1 VAGQAV
7 TLDRQV
13 NRSIRSVLLGTFSLR
28 FSTGLTGGLLV
39 YYLDDLPL
47 FGGIQVD
54 STTVGVLT
62 AGYFVAELALS
73 PIFGYLSDRF
83 GAHRIMQIGPIFGLV
98 AVLTTAF
105 VVDLW
110 ILGGT
115 RLLEGGAAAA
125 SIPSILGYLALAT
138 SGDQAV
144 RGRAVARFEAATL
157 AGIGLG
163 IVAAGPIFDSLGRA
177 GFLLNGGIYV
187 GSFAI
192 YRWGVSELHH
202 EASEADIAA
211 GTHHTRPTTMDLGR
225 YRRILRSSGV
235 WLLAPTWIAL
245 NAVLGAWAT
254 QSVFQLVREPP
265 AGFRDQIMMQGFSPT
280 SVSLGFGAVGVIFT
294 AGLWFWGNRFRTFR
308 RTTII
313 AIGLAGALGM
323 LAATL
328 ALNHSGTWPLAVQ
341 LVLAS
346 VAATGLFIMA
356 GATPAALGLLA
367 DISEAHPADRGAIM
381 GLYSVFLGIGQIV
394 GALASGFA
402 GDWAGIDGL
411 LYASVVLIIVAILPV
426 HRLRASEHLVGVKSV
441 HSSGHAGSSG

>member
-1 VAGQAV
+1 MS
-7 TLDRQV
+7 
-13 NRSIRSVLLGTFSLR
+13 RSIQSVLLGTFSLR

-47 FGGIQVD
+47 FGGAHVD
-54 STTVGVLT
+54 STTVGLLT
-62 AGYFVAELALS
+62 AGYFVAELVLS
-73 PIFGYLSDRF
+73 PMFGYLSDRF
-83 GAHRIMQIGPIFGLV
+83 GAHRIMQIGPMFGLV

-105 VVDLW
+105 VTDLW

-125 SIPSILGYLALAT
+125 SIPSILGYIALAT
-138 SGDQAV
+138 SGDQST

-163 IVAAGPIFDSLGRA
+163 IVAAGPIFDTLGRG
-177 GFLLNGGIYV
+177 GFILNGAIYL
-187 GSFAI
+187 GSFAT
-192 YRWGVSELHH
+192 YRWGVAELHH
-202 EASEADIAA
+202 EASDDERAA
-211 GTHHTRPTTMDLGR
+211 GTHHVRPDRLDVGR
-225 YRRILRSSGV
+225 YMRILRSSHV

-245 NAVLGAWAT
+245 NAVLGSWAT

-265 AGFRDQIMMQGFSPT
+265 PQFHDQLLMQGFTPT
-280 SVSLGFGAVGVIFT
+280 SVSLGFGVVGVIFT
-294 AGLWFWGNRFRTFR
+294 AGLWYWGNRFRTFR

-313 AIGLAGALGM
+313 AIGLAGALVM
-323 LAATL
+323 LAAGL
-328 ALNHSGTWPLAVQ
+328 ALNHTEGWVLAVQ
-341 LVLAS
+341 VALAA
-346 VAATGLFIMA
+346 VAAVGLFVMA

-381 GLYSVFLGIGQIV
+381 GLYSVFLGIGQIL

-411 LYASVVLIIVAILPV
+411 LYASLILIVVAILPV
-426 HRLRASEHLVGVKSV
+426 HRLRASEHLVGTRPGHPGVSV
-441 HSSGHAGSSG
+441 ARR